1 MTNRKVASENGNVL
15 LAVENLRVAFPR
27 HGRGDKTVVN
37 NVSFS
42 LREGEIL
49 GIAGESGS
57 GKSMTALAVMG
68 LLPEAA
74 KCSCDVMMFHGKSL
88 RGTAS
93 GKKES
98 RKTKQQEEELRKTL
112 SGKEMAMIFQEPLT
126 SLNPLQTIGTQM
138 EEPLLLH
145 TSFATEERK
154 AAVLE
159 ALSKA
164 ELKNVGQLL
173 SLYPHH
179 LSGGMRQRVM
189 IAMAMINKPRLL
201 IADEPTTALDA
212 VTEREIVELIRRLAK
227 ENGTAVIFISHDLG
241 VLRTL
246 CDRVMIMRDG
256 KVVEEGETE
265 QVFENPE
272 RTYTKNLMKASV
284 KGPKEKT
291 EGTEA
296 SETGT
301 GANEPT
307 KEGTSDTLSAEASG
321 TTPEDARKEAWALS
335 VENVSV
341 TYKRRNGLWKKT
353 TEKHAVK
360 DVSLRV
366 RSGEIFGIVGESG
379 CGKSTL
385 LKVIS
390 GLLPEYEGMVYTG
403 LTAEND
409 TSKNV
414 SVQMVFQDPYTSLN
428 PAKKVGW
435 ILEEPLRLNTELT
448 KEERLE
454 RVRLILRETDLP
466 PDVIN
471 RYVSELSGGQR
482 QRVAIAAALI
492 TNPKLVLLD
501 EPVSA
506 LDVTVQAQILEL
518 LLKLQ
523 KEHGLTYVFVS
534 HDMAVVRKICDRVMV
549 MKDGKVIEC
558 GETEEVFLNP
568 QEEYTKRLLGK
579 R

>member
-1 MTNRKVASENGNVL
+1 MTNREKDETAGEVL
-15 LAVENLRVAFPR
+15 LTVENLRVAFPR
-27 HGRGDKTVVN
+27 AGRGDKTVVN
-37 NVSFS
+37 QVSFS

-74 KCSCDVMMFHGKSL
+74 KCFCDDMTFGGRRL
-88 RGTAS
+88 RETVS
-93 GKKES
+93 GKKEN
-98 RKTKQQEEELRKTL
+98 RKAKRQEEELRKIL

-145 TSFATEERK
+145 TSLNAEERK
-154 AAVLE
+154 TAVLA
-159 ALSKA
+159 ALANA
-164 ELKNVGQLL
+164 ELKHGEQLL
-173 SLYPHH
+173 SQYPHH

-189 IAMAMINKPRLL
+189 IAMAMINRPRLL

-227 ENGTAVIFISHDLG
+227 ENSTAVIFISHDLG
-241 VLRTL
+241 VLRAL

-256 KVVEEGETE
+256 KVVEEGLTE
-265 QVFENPE
+265 QVFEHPE
-272 RTYTKNLMKASV
+272 RTYTKNLMKAAV
-284 KGPKEKT
+284 KGPKERQ
-291 EGTEA
+291 
-296 SETGT
+296 ETPDSILGEK
-301 GANEPT
+301 GMIQMNDDA
-307 KEGTSDTLSAEASG
+307 KE
-321 TTPEDARKEAWALS
+321 WALS

-341 TYKRRNGLWKKT
+341 TFKKRNGLWKKP
-353 TEKHAVK
+353 TEKRAVN
-360 DVSLRV
+360 DVSFEV
-366 RSGEIFGIVGESG
+366 RKGEIFGIVGESG

-385 LKVIS
+385 LKVMA
-390 GLLPEYEGMVYTG
+390 GLLPEYEGMVFSG
-403 LTAEND
+403 IFKEKASSEAC
-409 TSKNV
+409 

-435 ILEEPLRLNTELT
+435 ILEEPLRLNTEFT

-466 PDVIN
+466 PEVMN
-471 RYVSELSGGQR
+471 RHVSELSGGQR
-482 QRVAIAAALI
+482 QRVAIATALI
-492 TNPKLVLLD
+492 TNPELVLLD

-534 HDMAVVRKICDRVMV
+534 HDMAVVRKICDRVLV

-568 QEEYTKRLLGK
+568 REEYTKKLLG
-579 R
+579 

>member
-1 MTNRKVASENGNVL
+1 MTSRENMPETEKVL
-15 LAVENLRVAFPR
+15 LTVEKLRVAFPR
-27 HGRGDKTVVN
+27 PGRGDKTVVN
-37 NVSFS
+37 NISFS

-74 KCSCDVMMFHGKSL
+74 KRFCDTMVFDG
-88 RGTAS
+88 RGLCGLTS
-93 GKKES
+93 EKKQS
-98 RKTKQQEEELRKTL
+98 RKVKQQEEEMRQKL

-145 TSFATEERK
+145 TSLNAEERRVK
-154 AAVLE
+154 VLE
-159 ALSKA
+159 ALTRA
-164 ELKNVGQLL
+164 ELKHVEQLL
-173 SLYPHH
+173 SQYPHH

-201 IADEPTTALDA
+201 ICDEPTTALDA

-227 ENGTAVIFISHDLG
+227 ENRTAVIFISHDLG

-256 KVVEEGETE
+256 KVIEEGITE
-265 QVFENPE
+265 QVFEHPE
-272 RTYTKNLMKASV
+272 RTYTKNLMKAAV
-284 KGPKEKT
+284 KGPKEMP
-291 EGTEA
+291 EGVKA
-296 SETGT
+296 SE
-301 GANEPT
+301 A
-307 KEGTSDTLSAEASG
+307 L
-321 TTPEDARKEAWALS
+321 PEEAWALS
-335 VENVSV
+335 VENIAV
-341 TYKRRNGLWKKT
+341 TFKQRTGFWKKPA
-353 TEKHAVK
+353 EKHAVNG
-360 DVSLRV
+360 VSFQV
-366 RSGEIFGIVGESG
+366 RRGEIFGIVGESG

-385 LKVIS
+385 LKVLS
-390 GLLPEYEGMVYTG
+390 GLLPEYDGMVYTG
-403 LTAEND
+403 LTQKE
-409 TSKNV
+409 TTRKNC

-454 RVRLILRETDLP
+454 RIRLILRETDLP
-466 PDVIN
+466 PEVMY

-492 TNPKLVLLD
+492 TNPELILLD

-549 MKDGKVIEC
+549 MKEGCVVEC
-558 GETEEVFLNP
+558 GAKEELFMKP
-568 QEEYTKRLLGK
+568 QEEYTKRLLGWK
-579 R
+579 LPEVFV

>member
-1 MTNRKVASENGNVL
+1 MTNRENLPETEKVL
-15 LAVENLRVAFPR
+15 LTVENLCVAFPR
-27 HGRGDKTVVN
+27 QGRGDKTVVN
-37 NVSFS
+37 HVSFS

-74 KCSCDVMMFHGKSL
+74 KRFCDAMVFDGRSL
-88 RGTAS
+88 WGTVS
-93 GKKES
+93 GKKER
-98 RKTKQQEEELRKTL
+98 RKTGKQEEELRKAL

-145 TSFATEERK
+145 TSLTAEERK
-154 AAVLE
+154 TAVLE
-159 ALSKA
+159 ALLKA
-164 ELKNVGQLL
+164 ELKNVEQLL
-173 SLYPHH
+173 SQYPHH

-227 ENGTAVIFISHDLG
+227 ENRTAVIFISHDLG
-241 VLRTL
+241 VLRVL

-256 KVVEEGETE
+256 KVVEEGATE
-265 QVFENPE
+265 QVFEHPE
-272 RTYTKNLMKASV
+272 RTYTKNLMKAAV
-284 KGPKEKT
+284 RGPKEKP
-291 EGTEA
+291 GV
-296 SETGT
+296 SETVSGES
-301 GANEPT
+301 GAAP
-307 KEGTSDTLSAEASG
+307 KEADE
-321 TTPEDARKEAWALS
+321 EAWALS

-341 TYKRRNGLWKKT
+341 TFKQRSGLWKKP

-360 DVSLRV
+360 GVSFQV
-366 RSGEIFGIVGESG
+366 RRGDIFGIVGESG

-390 GLLPEYEGMVYTG
+390 GLLPEYGGMVYTG
-403 LTAEND
+403 LTQKEC
-409 TSKNV
+409 TGKNS

-448 KEERLE
+448 KEERQE
-454 RVRLILRETDLP
+454 RVRLILIETDLP
-466 PDVIN
+466 PDVMY

-492 TNPKLVLLD
+492 TNPELVLLD

-506 LDVTVQAQILEL
+506 LDVTVQAQILDL

-549 MKDGKVIEC
+549 MKDGCIVEC
-558 GETEEVFLNP
+558 GETEEVFLKP
-568 QEEYTKRLLGK
+568 QEEYTKRLLG
-579 R
+579 

>member
-1 MTNRKVASENGNVL
+1 MTNREEEKVTGNVL
-15 LAVENLRVAFPR
+15 LTVENLRVSFPR
-27 HGRGDKTVVN
+27 YGRGDKTVVN
-37 NVSFS
+37 QVSFS

-74 KCSCDVMMFHGKSL
+74 KRSCDSMMFDGKSL
-88 RGTAS
+88 CGTS
-93 GKKES
+93 FGKKES
-98 RKTKQQEEELRKTL
+98 RKAKQQEEELRKTL

-126 SLNPLQTIGTQM
+126 SLNPVQTIGTQM

-145 TSFATEERK
+145 TSLTAEERK
-154 AAVLE
+154 TAVLT
-159 ALSKA
+159 ALSNA
-164 ELKNVGQLL
+164 ELKNGEQLL
-173 SLYPHH
+173 SQYPHH

-241 VLRTL
+241 VLRSL

-256 KVVEEGETE
+256 KVVEEGVTE
-265 QVFENPE
+265 QVFEHPE
-272 RTYTKNLMKASV
+272 RTYTKNLMKAAV
-284 KGPKEKT
+284 KGPKET
-291 EGTEA
+291 PGEPV
-296 SETGT
+296 SEENGPVQD
-301 GANEPT
+301 EVC
-307 KEGTSDTLSAEASG
+307 EE
-321 TTPEDARKEAWALS
+321 EWALS

-341 TYKRRNGLWKKT
+341 TFRQRNGLWKKP
-353 TEKHAVK
+353 TEKRAVK
-360 DVSLRV
+360 GVSFQV
-366 RSGEIFGIVGESG
+366 RRGEIFGVVGESG

-390 GLLPEYEGMVYTG
+390 GLLPEYAGMVYSG
-403 LTAEND
+403 LT
-409 TSKNV
+409 KNESAMKNC

-466 PDVIN
+466 PDVMN

-492 TNPKLVLLD
+492 TNPELVLLD

-534 HDMAVVRKICDRVMV
+534 HDMAVVRKICDRVLV

-558 GETEEVFLNP
+558 GETEDVFLHP
-568 QEEYTKRLLGK
+568 KEAYTKKLLG
-579 R
+579 

>member
-1 MTNRKVASENGNVL
+1 MTSRENETVAGKML
-15 LAVENLRVAFPR
+15 LTVENLRVAFPR
-27 HGRGDKTVVN
+27 SGRGDKIVVN

-74 KCSCDVMMFHGKSL
+74 KRACDAMMFAGKSL
-88 RGTAS
+88 CGAVS

-98 RKTKQQEEELRKTL
+98 RSAKKQEEELRKTL

-126 SLNPLQTIGTQM
+126 SLNPLQTIDTQM

-145 TSFATEERK
+145 TSFTAEERREK
-154 AAVLE
+154 VLE

-164 ELKNVGQLL
+164 ELRHVEQLL
-173 SLYPHH
+173 SQYPHH

-256 KVVEEGETE
+256 KVVEEGVTE
-265 QVFENPE
+265 QVFEHPE
-272 RTYTKNLMKASV
+272 RTYTKNLMKAAV
-284 KGPKEKT
+284 KGPKEKQ
-291 EGTEA
+291 EE
-296 SETGT
+296 
-301 GANEPT
+301 
-307 KEGTSDTLSAEASG
+307 SG
-321 TTPEDARKEAWALS
+321 TTPESARNEEWALS

-341 TYKRRNGLWKKT
+341 TFKQRNGLWKKP
-353 TEKHAVK
+353 TEKRAVNG
-360 DVSLRV
+360 VSLQARK
-366 RSGEIFGIVGESG
+366 GEIFGIVGESG

-390 GLLPEYEGMVYTG
+390 GLLTEYDGMVYTG
-403 LTAEND
+403 LTQKE
-409 TSKNV
+409 SKTQK
-414 SVQMVFQDPYTSLN
+414 SPVQMVFQDPYTSLN

-454 RVRLILRETDLP
+454 QVRLILRETDLS
-466 PDVIN
+466 PDVMY

-482 QRVAIAAALI
+482 QRVAIVAALI
-492 TNPKLVLLD
+492 TNPELVLLD

-534 HDMAVVRKICDRVMV
+534 HDMAVVRKICDRVLV

-558 GETEEVFLNP
+558 GETEEVFLHP
-568 QEEYTKRLLGK
+568 KEEYTKKLLG
-579 R
+579 

>member
-1 MTNRKVASENGNVL
+1 MTNREISSETGKAL
-15 LAVENLRVAFPR
+15 LTVEKLRIAFPR
-27 HGRGDKTVVN
+27 AGRGDKTVVN

-42 LREGEIL
+42 LKEGEIL

-74 KCSCDVMMFHGKSL
+74 KCSCDEMLFDGMSL
-88 RGTAS
+88 RKNAF
-93 GKKES
+93 GKKEA
-98 RKTKQQEEELRKTL
+98 RKLQKQEEELRRSL

-145 TSFATEERK
+145 TSLDAEARRT
-154 AAVLE
+154 AVLA
-159 ALSKA
+159 ALANA
-164 ELKNVGQLL
+164 ELKNGEQLL
-173 SLYPHH
+173 SQYPHH

-241 VLRTL
+241 VLRAL

-256 KVVEEGETE
+256 KVVEEGATE
-265 QVFENPE
+265 QVFEHPE
-272 RTYTKNLMKASV
+272 RTYTKNLMKAAV
-284 KGPKEKT
+284 KGPKE
-291 EGTEA
+291 E
-296 SETGT
+296 
-301 GANEPT
+301 N
-307 KEGTSDTLSAEASG
+307 G
-321 TTPEDARKEAWALS
+321 TTPEDGREETWALS

-341 TYKRRNGLWKKT
+341 TFKQRNGLWKKP
-353 TEKHAVK
+353 TEKHAVNG
-360 DVSLRV
+360 VSFQV
-366 RSGEIFGIVGESG
+366 RKGEIFGIVGESG

-403 LTAEND
+403 LTQKETATRNC
-409 TSKNV
+409 

-435 ILEEPLRLNTELT
+435 ILEEPLRLNTELS

-466 PDVIN
+466 PEVIN

-492 TNPKLVLLD
+492 TNPELVLLD

-518 LLKLQ
+518 LLRLQ

-549 MKDGKVIEC
+549 MKDGRVVEC
-558 GETEEVFLNP
+558 GKTEELFQNP
-568 QEEYTKRLLGK
+568 KEGYTKKLLG
-579 R
+579 

>member
-1 MTNRKVASENGNVL
+1 MTDRKKETVTGNVL
-15 LAVENLRVAFPR
+15 LAVENLRIAFPR
-27 HGRGDKTVVN
+27 PGRGDKTVVN

-42 LREGEIL
+42 LKEGEIL

-74 KCSCDVMMFHGKSL
+74 KRSCASMVFDGKSL
-88 RGTAS
+88 CGIVS
-93 GKKES
+93 GKTES
-98 RKTKQQEEELRKTL
+98 RKANKQEEELRQIL

-138 EEPLLLH
+138 EEPLILH
-145 TSFATEERK
+145 TSFNAEERRE
-154 AAVLE
+154 AVLA
-159 ALSKA
+159 ALAKA
-164 ELKNVGQLL
+164 ELKQGEQLL
-173 SLYPHH
+173 SQYPHH

-201 IADEPTTALDA
+201 ITDEPTTALDA
-212 VTEREIVELIRRLAK
+212 VTEREIVKLIRCLAK

-241 VLRTL
+241 VLRAL

-256 KVVEEGETE
+256 KVVEEGATE
-265 QVFENPE
+265 QVFEHPE
-272 RTYTKNLMKASV
+272 RTYTKNLMKAAV
-284 KGPKEKT
+284 KGPKER
-291 EGTEA
+291 TEA
-296 SETGT
+296 
-301 GANEPT
+301 P
-307 KEGTSDTLSAEASG
+307 GTSDGLTEEKTAYDIVRE
-321 TTPEDARKEAWALS
+321 EAWALS
-335 VENVSV
+335 AENVSV
-341 TYKRRNGLWKKT
+341 TFKQRNVFWKKP
-353 TEKHAVK
+353 TEKHAVRE
-360 DVSLRV
+360 VSFQVHR
-366 RSGEIFGIVGESG
+366 GEIFGIVGESG

-403 LTAEND
+403 LTQKESTA
-409 TSKNV
+409 KNC

-466 PDVIN
+466 PEVMN

-492 TNPKLVLLD
+492 TNPELVLLD

-534 HDMAVVRKICDRVMV
+534 HDMAVVRKICDRVLV
-549 MKDGKVIEC
+549 MKDGRVVEC
-558 GETEEVFLNP
+558 GETEEVFLSP
-568 QEEYTKRLLGK
+568 REEYTKMLLG
-579 R
+579 

>member
-1 MTNRKVASENGNVL
+1 MTNRENVSETKKVL
-15 LAVENLRVAFPR
+15 LTVQNLRIAFPR
-27 HGRGDKTVVN
+27 AGRGDKTVVN
-37 NVSFS
+37 NVSFA
-42 LREGEIL
+42 LKEGEIL

-74 KCSCDVMMFHGKSL
+74 KRSCDAMIFDGKRL
-88 RGTAS
+88 CGTVS

-98 RKTKQQEEELRKTL
+98 RSAKKQEEELRKTL

-138 EEPLLLH
+138 EEPLVLH
-145 TSFATEERK
+145 TSLSAEERSK
-154 AAVLE
+154 RVLD
-159 ALSKA
+159 ALTRA
-164 ELKNVGQLL
+164 ELKHVEQLL
-173 SLYPHH
+173 SQYPHH

-201 IADEPTTALDA
+201 ICDEPTTALDA

-256 KVVEEGETE
+256 KVIEEGATE
-265 QVFENPE
+265 QVFGHPE
-272 RTYTKNLMKASV
+272 RTYTKNLMKAAV
-284 KGPKEKT
+284 KGPKEKP
-291 EGTEA
+291 EGTDNSDTEA
-296 SETGT
+296 
-301 GANEPT
+301 GANGPA
-307 KEGTSDTLSAEASG
+307 KGKTSDALSEKERG
-321 TTPEDARKEAWALS
+321 TTQEDARKEAWALS

-341 TYKRRNGLWKKT
+341 AYKQRTGLCKKA
-353 TEKHAVK
+353 TEKRAVNG
-360 DVSLRV
+360 VSFQVKR
-366 RSGEIFGIVGESG
+366 GEIFGIVGESG

-403 LTAEND
+403 LASERDSAENC
-409 TSKNV
+409 

-435 ILEEPLRLNTELT
+435 ILEEPLRLNTELSR
-448 KEERLE
+448 EERLE

-466 PDVIN
+466 PDVMY

-492 TNPKLVLLD
+492 TNPELVLLD

-523 KEHGLTYVFVS
+523 REHGLTYVFVS
-534 HDMAVVRKICDRVMV
+534 HDMAVVRKICDRVLV
-549 MKDGKVIEC
+549 MKDGCVVEC
-558 GETEEVFLNP
+558 GATEELFLTP
-568 QEEYTKRLLGK
+568 REEYTKRLLG
-579 R
+579 